1 MHKSIHQSQTI
12 RAGLQAASLVFCLI
26 LAACGPAEEAETA
39 QKDMPVPVEIAVV
52 RAAPEATD
60 VVAYGLVKP
69 DREAVLSFKI
79 AGLVKKLSVD
89 TGDKVKK
96 GQLLAEL
103 DQREIDAQAINARA
117 AADKAQRDLARIE
130 PLLPKGFV
138 SVQRAEDARTALA
151 QARANL
157 QQVEFN
163 RSLARITAP
172 NDGTVLT
179 RHVEKNEIV
188 AAGAPVLT
196 VSQGSQGFIL
206 KAGLS
211 DRDVARISLGSKAMV
226 TLDAF
231 PDQPISGA
239 VRRIAGESSR
249 GTGTFEVEITLD
261 SVTDGVGS
269 GFIAS
274 ARITPTTQS
283 GPSYVAIPATAILE
297 GHGSTANVYAYE
309 DKSATV
315 RETRITIGHIT
326 GDEILVSKGLSAGM
340 KVISAGAP
348 YLRDGANV
356 TIVDD
361 ISALTHTKEPR
372 T

>member
-1 MHKSIHQSQTI
+1 MLNFIRSCQVK
-12 RAGLQAASLVFCLI
+12 RAGPLAVSLAFCLVV
-26 LAACGPAEEAETA
+26 AACGPGEEAETS
-39 QKDMPVPVEIAVV
+39 QKDQPVPVEVAIV
-52 RAAPEATD
+52 RAAPEAAD

-69 DREAVLSFKI
+69 DREATLSFKI
-79 AGLVKKLSVD
+79 GGLVKKLNVD

-117 AADKAQRDLARIE
+117 TADKARRDLARIE

-163 RSLARITAP
+163 RSLARIVAP
-172 NDGTVLT
+172 NDGTVLS

-188 AAGAPVLT
+188 SAGTPVLT
-196 VSQGSQGFIL
+196 VSQGTQGFIL

-211 DRDVARISLGSKAMV
+211 DRDVARIGLGNKATI

-231 PDQPISGA
+231 PDQPITGA
-239 VRRIAGESSR
+239 VRRIAGESSPQ
-249 GTGTFEVEITLD
+249 TGTFEVEITLD
-261 SVTDGVGS
+261 SVPDGVGS

-274 ARITPTTQS
+274 ARITPSTQS
-283 GPSYVAIPATAILE
+283 GPDYLAIPATAILE
-297 GHGSTANVYAYE
+297 GHGSTANVYAYDAE
-309 DKSATV
+309 TSTV
-315 RETRITIGHIT
+315 RETRITIGRIN
-326 GDEILVSKGLSAGM
+326 GDEILVTKGLSADM

-348 YLRDGANV
+348 YLRDGASVN
-356 TIVDD
+356 IVED
-361 ISALTHTKEPR
+361 ISALTNAREPR
-372 T
+372 S